1 MSPSPN
7 HNLLKWL
14 RRTRA
19 GMVSGVST
27 QFEAPDLFHT
37 QIQDEG
43 SVSGKASEKSSG
55 AIDGRSLL
63 KYVVNA
69 LPTTVLALSKTVCQ
83 LQLLKNRSINETS
96 EGGEGNTK
104 GTRARGILYRAGS
117 RVGTAARGLRTCV
130 PGGMRWPTAA
140 AECETCVTQRCVA
153 RSRRPVVH
161 RSHGVDGD
169 A

>member
-37 QIQDEG
+37 QIQDDR
-43 SVSGKASEKSSG
+43 SVSDKAFETPAG
-55 AIDGRSLL
+55 TIDGRLLL
-63 KYVVNA
+63 KYVVNTV
-69 LPTTVLALSKTVCQ
+69 PTTVPALSKTVCQ
-83 LQLLKNRSINETS
+83 LQLLKNRSRNETS

-104 GTRARGILYRAGS
+104 GTRARRILYRVGS
-117 RVGTAARGLRTCV
+117 RLGTAARGLRTCV
-130 PGGMRWPTAA
+130 PRGMRWPTAA
-140 AECETCVTQRCVA
+140 AECETCVTQRCVP
-153 RSRRPVVH
+153 RSHRPVVH
-161 RSHGVDGD
+161 RSHRVGGD